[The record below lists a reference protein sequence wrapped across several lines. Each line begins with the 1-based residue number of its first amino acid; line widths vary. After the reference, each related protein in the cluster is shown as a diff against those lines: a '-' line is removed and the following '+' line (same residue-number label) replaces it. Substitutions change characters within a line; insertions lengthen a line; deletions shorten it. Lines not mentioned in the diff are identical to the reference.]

1 MLASLIALFLA
12 PPLWRKAVRITTKKL
27 NQQSPRTMSEGQAD
41 RDQMRAEFA
50 ITTRKM
56 ETRLEQ
62 LKETSD
68 ARLIE
73 LSTTE
78 KKRDRLHEK
87 IKNLQTTVQGREEAT
102 EKLTKNNERLQSD
115 IGDKNEQLATQAEHL
130 KQQKKKLKAQAETLE
145 ANASKLDAYKQK
157 NSDVPGKTFKLSTKL
172 SKQNQKLKDLRQEL
186 GASSEHINRLIV
198 EIGKKDE
205 KINQLDLEIA
215 ATLSPAPT
223 GPKPKPAT
231 ANEINL
237 EDSDNRISPANQAR
251 THAPSLATTIIH
263 SSRKNPASNRPQ
275 TPSGK
280 TPCAGPKTRHPAL
293 FSKPSGEKLKPVEPQ
308 TPSLAERIRALQV
321 DHTK

>member
-1 MLASLIALFLA
+1 MTIIILSGVLGFLLASLIALFLA
-12 PPLWRKAVRITTKKL
+12 PPLWRKAVRTTTKKL
-27 NQQSPRTMSEGQAD
+27 SQQSPRTMSEGQAD

-56 ETRLEQ
+56 ETKLEQ

-68 ARLIE
+68 AQLIE

-87 IKNLQTTVQGREEAT
+87 IKNLQTAVQEREEAI
-102 EKLTKNNERLQSD
+102 EKLTKNNEQLQID

-145 ANASKLDAYKQK
+145 ANAYKLDTHKQE
-157 NSDVPGKTFKLSTKL
+157 NSDVQGKTVKLTTKL

-186 GASSEHINRLIV
+186 GASNEHINKLIV

-205 KINQLDLEIA
+205 KINQLNLEVA
-215 ATLSPAPT
+215 ATLSSAPT
-223 GPKPKPAT
+223 GPKPKSTT
-231 ANEINL
+231 ANEAKP
-237 EDSDNRISPANQAR
+237 EDNDNRISPVNQTR
-251 THAPSLATTIIH
+251 THAPSLATAIIH
-263 SSRKNPASNRPQ
+263 SRRKNPASN
-275 TPSGK
+275 
-280 TPCAGPKTRHPAL
+280 
-293 FSKPSGEKLKPVEPQ
+293 KLQ